1 MRIVPF
7 TKVPTQYQFSNAKI
21 ILVVYAVFC
30 WCVNKTSLNI
40 ICMPSN
46 NHSQFC
52 ALLVLILNQVSVFKF
67 GQFYHEIQTL
77 NVILLLV
84 NVERQLTVAK
94 LVAILKILHTW
105 TDHLFLFTTH
115 YSMKEKQKTGG
126 MLIKKTVQL
135 NDMYYVSCNWSLR
148 FSTAER
154 CQ

>member
-1 MRIVPF
+1 
-7 TKVPTQYQFSNAKI
+7 
-21 ILVVYAVFC
+21 
-30 WCVNKTSLNI
+30 
-40 ICMPSN
+40 MPSN

-52 ALLVLILNQVSVFKF
+52 ALLVLILNQVSAFKF

-84 NVERQLTVAK
+84 NFERQLTVAK

-126 MLIKKTVQL
+126 MLIKKQ
-135 NDMYYVSCNWSLR
+135 YS
-148 FSTAER
+148 
-154 CQ
+154 